1 MLECG
6 ATIDEFNCIRKHLSR
21 IKGGKL
27 VQNMNCHGCALVMS
41 DVVSN
46 DLSVIS
52 SGCTY
57 YDNTTFSDALDIIR
71 KYSIGEKMPKRI
83 ITRLKYG
90 SKRRKHRNLSRIQ
103 NEIIATN
110 QQK

>member
-1 MLECG
+1 MTKLLLQCG
-6 ATIDEFNCIRKHLSR
+6 ATIDEFNCVRKHLSM

-27 VQNMNCHGCALVMS
+27 VQNMNCDGCALVMS

-57 YDNTTFSDALDIIR
+57 NDNTTFSTPSETLLGKGDGASNTTDRHGKKCVHHKIFL
-71 KYSIGEKMPKRI
+71 Y
-83 ITRLKYG
+83 T
-90 SKRRKHRNLSRIQ
+90 
-103 NEIIATN
+103 
-110 QQK
+110 

>member
-1 MLECG
+1 LKCG
-6 ATIDEFNCIRKHLSR
+6 ATIDEFNTVRKHLSR

-27 VQNMNCHGCALVMS
+27 VQNMNCDGCALVMS

-57 YDNTTFSDALDIIR
+57 NDSTTFSDAIKIIT
-71 KYSIGEKMPKRI
+71 KYSLEK
-83 ITRLKYG
+83 
-90 SKRRKHRNLSRIQ
+90 NF
-103 NEIIATN
+103 
-110 QQK
+110 QKK

>member
-1 MLECG
+1 MKCG
-6 ATIDEFNCIRKHLSR
+6 ATIDEFNTVRKHLSR

-27 VQNMNCHGCALVMS
+27 VQNMNCEGCVLVMS

-57 YDNTTFSDALDIIR
+57 NDSTTFSDAINVIKNIPWR
-71 KYSIGEKMPKRI
+71 KNYPK
-83 ITRLKYG
+83 K
-90 SKRRKHRNLSRIQ
+90 
-103 NEIIATN
+103 
-110 QQK
+110 

>member
-1 MLECG
+1 M
-6 ATIDEFNCIRKHLSR
+6 

-27 VQNMNCHGCALVMS
+27 VQNMNCDGCALVMS

-57 YDNTTFSDALDIIR
+57 NDNTTFSDAIKIIT
-71 KYSIGEKMPKRI
+71 KYSLEKKLTKKSNYTPK
-83 ITRLKYG
+83 TWSEYKD
-90 SKRRKHRNLSRIQ
+90 
-103 NEIIATN
+103 NETEQIN
-110 QQK
+110 DQE